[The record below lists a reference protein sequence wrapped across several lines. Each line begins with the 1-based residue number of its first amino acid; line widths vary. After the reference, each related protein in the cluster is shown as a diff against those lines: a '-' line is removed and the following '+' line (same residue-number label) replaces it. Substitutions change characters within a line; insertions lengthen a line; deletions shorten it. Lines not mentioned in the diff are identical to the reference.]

1 MATKL
6 TSYRRSILTQYNAR
20 KPGMTDFVF
29 CKRHKIKMQ
38 ELECWK
44 TLAATEVAEIVF
56 AVEAQESKKKPEEKT
71 NFFDRETL
79 SMIEIYSGRP
89 EGDDLFAEEIPLIE
103 SIRMRVMLKT
113 ASLSCTMKH
122 VDYLYHL
129 EDLLDAVR

>member
-20 KPGMTDFVF
+20 KPGLTDIVL
-29 CKRHKIKMQ
+29 CKHHKIKIQ

-56 AVEAQESKKKPEEKT
+56 AVEAYESTKKPEEKT
-71 NFFDRETL
+71 IFFDRETL

-89 EGDDLFAEEIPLIE
+89 EGDDLFTEEITLIE
-103 SIRMRVMLKT
+103 SIRMRVLLKI